1 MNRRVTYRE
10 HCVKFE
16 MMGLDN
22 VGRILRFYQDFV
34 HILSTCPF
42 LRHLTVFQRL
52 QVQYNN
58 IMRKDL
64 FRIVGLE

>member
-1 MNRRVTYRE
+1 
-10 HCVKFE
+10 